1 MRGKTASLLFGPRG
15 VEPAAPDGKNR
26 GVQGFVVWKFRYACP
41 VRIPCRFRGGHVPS
55 WRTDGSWKN
64 ASGLTSCIFH
74 LGFASRDHAAMRMQ
88 VPSPCRYGKPL
99 SDPRHAPANPQ
110 PPDSTV
116 PWPRCRTS
124 PRATRARVRRRTS
137 RKSRYVGVPRTKP
150 SGRHGQA
157 LEEKLLGA
165 RRAVGEE
172 TLRAPRAR
180 VLRRSRTLWLSGGRK
195 WCRKPVLAPA
205 LRAPWWH
212 ALLSGSTAQWR
223 CQDRGFLDH
232 AHRNVSCYLLAGQ
245 ESRRVLG

>member
-1 MRGKTASLLFGPRG
+1 MLRPTRSLQTPPYLGRGA
-15 VEPAAPDGKNR
+15 E
-26 GVQGFVVWKFRYACP
+26 P
-41 VRIPCRFRGGHVPS
+41 VRGLPEHVYVGG
-55 WRTDGSWKN
+55 R
-64 ASGLTSCIFH
+64 
-74 LGFASRDHAAMRMQ
+74 R
-88 VPSPCRYGKPL
+88 
-99 SDPRHAPANPQ
+99 ANPGM
-110 PPDSTV
+110 
-116 PWPRCRTS
+116 W
-124 PRATRARVRRRTS
+124 
-137 RKSRYVGVPRTKP
+137 GVPRTKP